1 VYLIGSKTIYSNIFR
16 EKEEYMDVGT
26 WLQQRRLEAGLK
38 LADIQPAMNAGAL
51 SLVERGK
58 VNPTMW
64 TVLQVCSRLET
75 SLDALLRD
83 TGNVLP
89 DPLPHDGQGLQAG
102 GSVVCWPDIAH
113 VLETPERGM
122 PLSNAAHVPTVDVV
136 ATYTAGGVLLLRDV
150 GQYITDVRDQQG
162 WTRLR
167 LEQQHGLSNYL
178 LRHVEAGAMQ
188 RLLLS
193 QALLLDE
200 MLQQHGLLTG
210 MFWQAY
216 RFYQQLGITPENPQS
231 ETWNRALGALAWC
244 RMAAGSS
251 QTGS

>member
-1 VYLIGSKTIYSNIFR
+1 VCLIGSKTIYSNISR

-26 WLQQRRLEAGLK
+26 WLQQRRLQAGLK
-38 LADIQPAMNAGAL
+38 LADIWIVNKGVLSRIEQGKGSPAL
-51 SLVERGK
+51 
-58 VNPTMW
+58 W
-64 TVLQVCSRLET
+64 TVLQVCRRLET

-83 TGNVLP
+83 IGNVLP
-89 DPLPHDGQGLQAG
+89 DPLPHDGQGLHAG

-113 VLETPERGM
+113 VLDTPERGM
-122 PLSNAAHVPTVDVV
+122 PLPDAAQVPTVDVV

-150 GQYITDVRDQQG
+150 GQYITDVRQQQG
-162 WTRLR
+162 WTRQR
-167 LEQQHGLSNYL
+167 LGQQHGLSYYL
-178 LRHVEAGAMQ
+178 LRHVETGAMQ

-200 MLQQHGLLTG
+200 MLHQHGLLIG

-231 ETWNRALGALAWC
+231 ATWNRALGALAWC

-251 QTGS
+251 QTGR